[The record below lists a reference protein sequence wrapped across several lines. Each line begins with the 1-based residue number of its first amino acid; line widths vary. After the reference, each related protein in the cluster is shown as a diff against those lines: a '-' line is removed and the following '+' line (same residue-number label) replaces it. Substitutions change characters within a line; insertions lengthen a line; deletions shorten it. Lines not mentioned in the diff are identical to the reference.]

1 MSKKYPNPVT
11 KHFIYSD
18 RTRKST
24 CKRCHFDMAGRHSEN
39 LMRHLKRKHEDAYKT
54 VLDEKGEIRAALA
67 QQQANKDAVNPTK
80 KVLSSKCQYP
90 LTRKKTFITEDDDSQ
105 LSAMETMVMVNG
117 EQTGDVDNK
126 NNATD
131 SQFEGVFIG
140 KSEIPDEEYQWKNSA
155 NMELTTS
162 ESSVCVAP
170 TSTTARAKSPGRA
183 ASSAALDN
191 SSGDE
196 DYFLRYLGSKLG
208 KYSARTKNTVQFHIN
223 RILYK
228 ADMGHFEETD
238 SRTGDADDA
247 SP

>member
-39 LMRHLKRKHEDAYKT
+39 LMRHLKRKHEDAYKS
-54 VLDEKGEIRAALA
+54 VLDEKREIRAALA

-80 KVLSSKCQYP
+80 KVLASKCQYP

-105 LSAMETMVMVNG
+105 LSAMETMVMIV
-117 EQTGDVDNK
+117 
-126 NNATD
+126 
-131 SQFEGVFIG
+131 SSEGVFIG

-170 TSTTARAKSPGRA
+170 TSTTARAKSPARA
-183 ASSAALDN
+183 ASSAALDT

-208 KYSARTKNTVQFHIN
+208 KYSARTRNTVQFHIN

-238 SRTGDADDA
+238 SRTGDANDA